1 MRFSDS
7 RVDVIYLTKLKFM
20 KRKLLMLF
28 LGTFILAFQAL
39 AQQITVTGKVTSV
52 SDGLPVPGASVKVK
66 SSNTGVSTSPDG
78 TYSISVK
85 KGDVLVFHYL
95 GYQNSERTVG
105 DATIINVGLLDSSEG
120 IDGVVIVG
128 YATQKKA
135 TLTGAVSTVN
145 VAQTFENMPL
155 NDPTKALQGTV
166 PGLTI
171 TYGNGGLTAGPNIN
185 IRGIGSINGTS
196 RPLILV
202 DNIETS
208 DLSIIN
214 PNDIESVS
222 VLKDAAS
229 TSIYGARAAF
239 GVVLIKTKSGKK
251 NQATSIQYQN
261 NFSWNKAT
269 TLPDFADPV
278 LELDGLIEGAK
289 RAGTTT
295 PETFGMELTR
305 LRDGIANWQRNYKDK
320 NTGTEMILGEDF
332 DYINGRVYFFKE
344 WDPKETLLN
353 EFTNQQNHSLRIQG
367 GSDKMGY
374 YLSTGYSNEG
384 GIFKL
389 NPDEVTRYNITA
401 SINAEVKPWLDVDAR
416 MLFRNFKYE
425 YPMSY
430 YATGDWYTFWR
441 WGSYFPLGTYN
452 GNYWRH
458 IAGYQANAQMSD
470 MVSNY
475 NRIDLGATFKI
486 AKGLNVRADYTLG
499 RDNGLRHV
507 VGGTIQGLDF
517 WSGIPTQAVPISTAA
532 QDFTSYSATRALNN
546 VLNVVGTYDKVF
558 KEDHNFRFMAGVNYE
573 TRSSF
578 ISTARR
584 NGLLDPSRPELGLAT
599 GDQTVT
605 GGRGQGALAGYF
617 GRINY
622 NYKGKYILEVNGR
635 YDGSSVFS
643 TRNRWGF
650 FPSASAG
657 YRISEEKFMEPV
669 KKIFNDIK
677 LRASYGELG
686 NQDVGGEFYSAAMTS
701 SNSNWIN
708 GTILAGTIGSPR
720 AVANSLSWETVKDFN
735 LGLDLRFLNDY
746 MGLTVEWYRRRTE
759 GMQAATSTA
768 ATFGTAGPRIN
779 AGDLRTQGVEFALDF
794 RYPVTKDLNLYGTFT
809 LADNKSIITKWDNP
823 AMLINQ
829 NYVGKEIGEIWGF
842 QTDRYFTSAA
852 DVAAS
857 PSQVGLQSGL
867 FVFGEGDIKYKD
879 LNGDGIIN
887 GGAMTLADHG
897 DLVRLGN
904 TNPRYQYGARFGGT
918 FKGFDIDIFLQG
930 VGKRDFWGI
939 GQTVIPMYQSADI
952 LYQHQLDYW
961 TPTNT
966 DAAYPKLY
974 SGNGT
979 SRIAGLPA
987 SGNNY
992 YVQSKY
998 LIDLAYLR
1006 LKNVTFGYTFKNEFL
1021 KRHKIGNIRLYA
1033 SGQNLA
1039 EFKKSKLPLDPEITD
1054 GDNNFFGRTFPF
1066 ARMYSF
1072 GANLTF

>member
-1 MRFSDS
+1 
-7 RVDVIYLTKLKFM
+7 
-20 KRKLLMLF
+20 MLF
-28 LGTFILAFQAL
+28 LGTFFLAFQAL
-39 AQQITVTGKVTSV
+39 AQQITVTGKVTSA
-52 SDGLPVPGASVKVK
+52 SDGRPVPGASVKVK
-66 SSNTGVSTSPDG
+66 STNASVVTTSDG
-78 TYSISVK
+78 NYSISAK
-85 KGDVLVFHYL
+85 KGDVLVYTYL
-95 GYQNSERTVG
+95 GYQVSERTVG
-105 DATIINVGLLDSSEG
+105 DAVVINVGLLDSTEG
-120 IDGVVIVG
+120 IEGVVIVG
-128 YATQKKA
+128 YAAQKKA

-145 VAQTFENMPL
+145 VAQTFENKPI

-171 TYGNGGLTAGPNIN
+171 TYGNGGLTSAPNIN
-185 IRGIGSINGTS
+185 IRGIGSVNGSS

-251 NQATSIQYQN
+251 NQATSIQYTN

-269 TLPDFADPV
+269 TMPDFADPV
-278 LELDGLIEGAK
+278 LELNGLIEGAK

-295 PETFGMELTR
+295 PETFGMELTT
-305 LRDGIANWQRNYKDK
+305 LRDGIANWQQKYKAT
-320 NTGTEMILGEDF
+320 NTGTEMIKGQDF

-344 WDPKETLLN
+344 WDPKATLLN
-353 EFTNQQNHSLRIQG
+353 EFTDQQNHSVRIQG
-367 GSDKMGY
+367 GGDKMGY
-374 YLSTGYSNEG
+374 YISSGYSTEG

-389 NPDEVTRYNITA
+389 NPDNVTRYNITA
-401 SINAEVKPWLDVDAR
+401 AINAEIKPWLDIDAK

-430 YATGDWYTFWR
+430 YATGDWYYFWR

-452 GNYWRH
+452 GDYWRH
-458 IAGYQANAQMSD
+458 LPAYQAGAQTSD
-470 MVSNY
+470 LVSNY

-486 AKGLNVRADYTLG
+486 AKGLNIRADYSIG

-507 VGGTIQGLDF
+507 VGGQVQGLDF
-517 WSGIPTQAVPISTAA
+517 WSGIPTSTVNIATAA
-532 QDFTSYSATRALNN
+532 QDYTSYGSTRNLLNT
-546 VLNVVGTYDKVF
+546 LNAYATYDKVI

-573 TRSSF
+573 TRSNFSV
-578 ISTARR
+578 TARR
-584 NGLLDPSRPELGLAT
+584 NTLLGNSKPELGLAT
-599 GDQTVT
+599 GDQFAT

-622 NYKGKYILEVNGR
+622 NYKGKYLLEVNGR

-643 TRNRWGF
+643 SRNRWGF
-650 FPSASAG
+650 FPSASVG
-657 YRISEEKFMEPV
+657 YRLSEEKFMEPV
-669 KKIFNDIK
+669 KKIFDDIK
-677 LRASYGELG
+677 FRASYGELG
-686 NQDVGGEFYSAAMTS
+686 NQDVGGEFYTAAMTGT
-701 SNSNWIN
+701 NSNWIN
-708 GTILAGTIGSPR
+708 GSTIAGTIGSPR
-720 AVANSLSWETVKDFN
+720 AVSSSLTWETVKDLN
-735 LGLDLRFLNDY
+735 LGVDLRFLKNY
-746 MGLTVEWYRRRTE
+746 MGLTFEWYRRRTE
-759 GMQAATSTA
+759 GMLAATSTA
-768 ATFGTAGPRIN
+768 ATFGTAGPRVN
-779 AGDLRTQGVEFALDF
+779 AGDLKTQGIEVALDF
-794 RYPVTKDLNLYGTFT
+794 RYPVTKDLNVYGTFT
-809 LADNKSIITKWDNP
+809 VSDNKSTITKWDNP
-823 AMLINQ
+823 AMLITQ
-829 NYVGKEIGEIWGF
+829 NYVGRELGEIWGF
-842 QTDRYFTSAA
+842 ETDRYFTSAA

-857 PSQVGLQSGL
+857 PSQTGLQSGL

-879 LNGDGIIN
+879 INGDGVIN
-887 GGAMTLADHG
+887 GGAMTLANHG
-897 DLVRLGN
+897 DLVKLGN
-904 TNPRYQYGARFGGT
+904 TNPRWQYGARFGGT
-918 FKGFDIDIFLQG
+918 FKGFDLDIFLQG
-930 VGKRDFWGI
+930 VGKRDYWGI

-952 LYQHQLDYW
+952 LYKHQLDYW

-966 DAAYPKLY
+966 NAEYPKLY

-979 SRIAGLPA
+979 TRIAGLPA

-1006 LKNVTFGYTFKNEFL
+1006 LKNVTFGYTFKNDFL
-1021 KRHKIGNIRLYA
+1021 KKYKIGSIRIYA

-1066 ARMYSF
+1066 SRMYSF

>member
-1 MRFSDS
+1 
-7 RVDVIYLTKLKFM
+7 
-20 KRKLLMLF
+20 MLF
-28 LGTFILAFQAL
+28 LGTFFIAIQAI

-52 SDGLPVPGASVKVK
+52 GDGLPVPGTSVKVK
-66 SSNTGVSTSPDG
+66 GSTTTVG
-78 TYSISVK
+78 TDPQGMYSISAK
-85 KGDVLVFHYL
+85 KGDVLVFNYI
-95 GYQNSERTVG
+95 GYQEAERTVG
-105 DATIINVGLLDSSEG
+105 DATTVNVALLDATEG
-120 IDGVVIVG
+120 IDGVVVVG

-145 VAQTFENMPL
+145 VAQTFENKPL

-171 TYGNGGLTAGPNIN
+171 TYGNGGLTSAPNIN
-185 IRGIGSINGTS
+185 IRGIGSVNGTS
-196 RPLILV
+196 KPLILV

-251 NQATSIQYQN
+251 NQATSIQYTN

-269 TLPDFADPV
+269 MMPDFADPV
-278 LELDGLIEGAK
+278 VELNGLIEGAK

-295 PETFGMELTR
+295 PETFGMELTT
-305 LRDGIANWQRNYKDK
+305 LRDGIANWQQKYKGK

-332 DYINGRVYFFKE
+332 DYINGRVYFFKQ

-353 EFTNQQNHSLRIQG
+353 EFTNQQNHSVRIQG

-374 YLSTGYSNEG
+374 YLSSGYSNEG

-389 NPDEVTRYNITA
+389 NPDNVERYNITA
-401 SINAEVKPWLDVDAR
+401 AINAEVKPWLDVDAK

-452 GNYWRH
+452 GDYWRH
-458 IAGYQANAQMSD
+458 IPAYQANAQTSD
-470 MVSNY
+470 LVSNY
-475 NRIDLGATFKI
+475 NRIDLGATFKV
-486 AKGLNVRADYTLG
+486 AKGLNIRADYSIG

-507 VGGTIQGLDF
+507 VGGPIQGLDF
-517 WSGIPTQAVPISTAA
+517 WSGVPTRTVNIATAA
-532 QDFTSYSATRALNN
+532 QDYTSYVSTRALNN
-546 VLNVVGTYDKVF
+546 TFNAYATFDKVV
-558 KEDHNFRFMAGVNYE
+558 KNDHNFRFMTGVNYE
-573 TRSSF
+573 TRSSY
-578 ISTARR
+578 ILTARR
-584 NGLLDPSRPELGLAT
+584 NTLLDASRPELGLAT
-599 GDQTVT
+599 GDQFAT

-622 NYKGKYILEVNGR
+622 NYKGKYLLEVNGR
-635 YDGSSVFS
+635 YDGSSIFS

-677 LRASYGELG
+677 FRASYGELG
-686 NQDVGGEFYSAAMTS
+686 NQDVGGEFYTAAMSS
-701 SNSNWIN
+701 SNASWIN
-708 GTILAGTIGSPR
+708 GTTLAGTIGAPR
-720 AVANSLSWETVKDFN
+720 SVANSLSWETVKDLN
-735 LGLDLRFLNDY
+735 LGLDLRFLNDRW
-746 MGLTVEWYRRRTE
+746 GFTFEWYQRRTE
-759 GMQAATSTA
+759 GMMQAVSVPS
-768 ATFGTAGPRIN
+768 TFGTAGPRVN
-779 AGDLRTQGVEFALDF
+779 GGDLKTQGIEMALDF
-794 RYPVTKDLNLYGTFT
+794 RYPVNDNLNVYGTFT
-809 LADNKSIITKWDNP
+809 VADNKSTITKWDNL
-823 AMLINQ
+823 AMLITQ
-829 NYVGKEIGEIWGF
+829 NYVGRELGEIWGF
-842 QTDRYFTSAA
+842 ETDRYFTSAA

-857 PSQVGLQSGL
+857 ASQVGLQSGL

-879 LNGDGIIN
+879 INGDNIIN
-887 GGAMTLADHG
+887 GGAMTLENHG
-897 DLVRLGN
+897 DLVKLGN
-904 TNPRYQYGARFGGT
+904 TNPRWQYGARFGAT
-918 FKGFDIDIFLQG
+918 FKGFDLDVFLQG
-930 VGKRDFWGI
+930 VGKRDYWGI

-952 LYQHQLDYW
+952 LYGHQLDYW
-961 TPTNT
+961 TPTNQN
-966 DAAYPKLY
+966 AHYPKLY

-979 SRIAGLPA
+979 TRIAGLPA

-992 YVQSKY
+992 CVQSKY

-1021 KRHKIGNIRLYA
+1021 KKHKIGSIRVYG

-1039 EFKKSKLPLDPEITD
+1039 EFKKSNLPLDPEITD

-1066 ARMYSF
+1066 SRMYSF